1 MTCVYIGPLGLSFR
15 SQNTRNMFTGS
26 LAYLDIVLGVAGVL
40 LVWHLLLKKK
50 AAAPH
55 PPGPKGLPV
64 VGNVVDMPTSHEW
77 YKFAEWKEQYGTTN
91 SHIYCSLP
99 LSD

>member
-1 MTCVYIGPLGLSFR
+1 MTYIYIGLLSLSFR
-15 SQNTRNMFTGS
+15 SQNTRNMSTGS
-26 LAYLDIVLGVAGVL
+26 LAYLDIALGVVGVL
-40 LVWHLLLKKK
+40 LVWHLLKKK

-55 PPGPKGLPV
+55 PPGPKGLLV

-77 YKFAEWKEQYGTTN
+77 YKFAEWKEQYGTTT